1 MTVLIL
7 LLCTVA
13 ALFIHR
19 TFVRPILD
27 WFEQREYAERMR
39 GAGKGKAGQVS
50 IIYVP
55 REALSKWDARFIELA
70 EHVAGWS
77 KGPRKRIGAAIVR
90 PNRSIASL
98 GYNGPPRGFN
108 DAVFLNMTRDEQ
120 HAVVIHAEDNAI
132 RQAAPGEDLSACTL
146 YVSPLFPCAICAD
159 RIVRAGIRR
168 VVAYCGH
175 ISPDWRA
182 SADEAERIFN
192 QAGVECLFTMD

>member
-1 MTVLIL
+1 M
-7 LLCTVA
+7 A
-13 ALFIHR
+13 
-19 TFVRPILD
+19 RP
-27 WFEQREYAERMR
+27 MP
-39 GAGKGKAGQVS
+39 
-50 IIYVP
+50 IIYTHP
-55 REALSKWDARFIELA
+55 DALSKWDARFIKLA
-70 EHVAGWS
+70 EGVAAWS

-90 PNRSIASL
+90 PDRSIASL
-98 GYNGPPRGFN
+98 GYNGPPRGF
-108 DAVFLNMTRDEQ
+108 DDEAFLRMTREEQ

-132 RQAAPGEDLSACTL
+132 RQTAPGEDLSACTL

>member
-1 MTVLIL
+1 
-7 LLCTVA
+7 
-13 ALFIHR
+13 
-19 TFVRPILD
+19 
-27 WFEQREYAERMR
+27 
-39 GAGKGKAGQVS
+39 
-50 IIYVP
+50 
-55 REALSKWDARFIELA
+55 
-70 EHVAGWS
+70 
-77 KGPRKRIGAAIVR
+77 
-90 PNRSIASL
+90 
-98 GYNGPPRGFN
+98 
-108 DAVFLNMTRDEQ
+108 MTRDEQ
-120 HAVVIHAEDNAI
+120 HAVAIHAEDNAI

>member
-1 MTVLIL
+1 M
-7 LLCTVA
+7 A
-13 ALFIHR
+13 
-19 TFVRPILD
+19 
-27 WFEQREYAERMR
+27 
-39 GAGKGKAGQVS
+39 

-98 GYNGPPRGFN
+98 GYNGPPRDFD

>member
-1 MTVLIL
+1 M
-7 LLCTVA
+7 
-13 ALFIHR
+13 
-19 TFVRPILD
+19 
-27 WFEQREYAERMR
+27 
-39 GAGKGKAGQVS
+39 S

-77 KGPRKRIGAAIVR
+77 KGPRKRIGAVIVR
-90 PNRSIASL
+90 PDKSIASL
-98 GYNGPPRGFN
+98 GYNGPPRGF
-108 DAVFLNMTRDEQ
+108 DDEAFLRMSREDQ
-120 HAVVIHAEDNAI
+120 HSVVIHAEDNAI
-132 RQAAPGEDLSACTL
+132 RQAAPGDDLSVCTL
-146 YVSPLFPCAICAD
+146 YVSPLFPCDKCAD
-159 RIVRAGIRR
+159 KIAKARIRR

>member
-1 MTVLIL
+1 MS
-7 LLCTVA
+7 A
-13 ALFIHR
+13 
-19 TFVRPILD
+19 
-27 WFEQREYAERMR
+27 
-39 GAGKGKAGQVS
+39 
-50 IIYVP
+50 IYVP

-77 KGPRKRIGAAIVR
+77 KGSRKRIGAAIVR

-98 GYNGPPRGFN
+98 GYNGPPRGFD

>member
-1 MTVLIL
+1 MSWLIGWGVLSVGVVVGFL
-7 LLCTVA
+7 LA
-13 ALFIHR
+13 ALLR
-19 TFVRPILD
+19 
-27 WFEQREYAERMR
+27 A
-39 GAGKGKAGQVS
+39 
-50 IIYVP
+50 
-55 REALSKWDARFIELA
+55 
-70 EHVAGWS
+70 
-77 KGPRKRIGAAIVR
+77 
-90 PNRSIASL
+90 
-98 GYNGPPRGFN
+98 NG
-108 DAVFLNMTRDEQ
+108 RDEQ
-120 HAVVIHAEDNAI
+120 HAVAIHAEDNAI